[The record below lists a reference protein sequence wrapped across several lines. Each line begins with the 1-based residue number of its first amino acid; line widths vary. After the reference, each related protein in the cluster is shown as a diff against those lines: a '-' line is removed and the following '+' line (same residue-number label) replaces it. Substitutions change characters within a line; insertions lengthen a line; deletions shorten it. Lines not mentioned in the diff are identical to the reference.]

1 MMTAIKTENITFYT
15 AFVNGGAGATGL
27 APTVNVHG
35 PTGIVVNGAAATE
48 VDAVNS
54 PGLYSYTLTYG
65 LMPSSGMYVAFFEVG
80 AGADVLAKSEMV
92 YIAPWAWE
100 VNQDVNSLIRMLQ
113 NNTEVRRYMRE
124 EKIEIKR
131 STDVDFDVWG
141 LGDLTGRTALYFTV
155 KKMNEKDEATDAQS
169 IIQIEETAGLLFIN
183 KNSAGTPAN
192 GVLTVVDE
200 LAGQINV
207 TLAADEST
215 KIEPNTSYCYDIKM
229 DNTVVGE
236 GKFYVSTAITRTIT

>member
-15 AFVNGGAGATGL
+15 AFVNGGVGVAGL

-35 PTGIVVNGAAATE
+35 PTGIVVNGAAAAE
-48 VDAVNS
+48 VDALNS
-54 PGLYSYTLTYG
+54 PGLYSYTLAHG

-80 AGADVLAKSEMV
+80 AGADVLSKSETIYV
-92 YIAPWAWE
+92 APWAWE
-100 VNQDVNSLIRMLQ
+100 TNADVNSIIRMLQ
-113 NNTEVRRYMRE
+113 NNTAVRRYLRE

-141 LGDLTGRTALYFTV
+141 LGDLAGRTALYFTV